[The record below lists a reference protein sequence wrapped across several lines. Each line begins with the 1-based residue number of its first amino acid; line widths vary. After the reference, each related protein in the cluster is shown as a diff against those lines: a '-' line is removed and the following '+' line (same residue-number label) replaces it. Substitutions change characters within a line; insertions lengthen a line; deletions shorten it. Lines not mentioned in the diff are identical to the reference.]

1 MVGKLEDGML
11 LLQKE
16 SLCAIKK
23 RLLLSVLS
31 GQVDLKIEFCLEVEN
46 AFESSRM
53 AVRSI
58 SSSGVVS

>member
-31 GQVDLKIEFCLEVEN
+31 GQVDLKTKFHLELEVEN
-46 AFESSRM
+46 VAESSRM
-53 AVRSI
+53 AV
-58 SSSGVVS
+58 